1 MNNFN
6 IKFDWKRFSFFNFL
20 KNFFSSEIRLLV
32 AHILVRDP
40 SFSMPFF
47 STNSRILDVRIRV
60 LVDLGILFFFEKPN
74 PMIRLLVEISD
85 K

>member
-6 IKFDWKRFSFFNFL
+6 IKFEWKNFFFFNFL

-40 SFSMPFF
+40 SFSMPVF